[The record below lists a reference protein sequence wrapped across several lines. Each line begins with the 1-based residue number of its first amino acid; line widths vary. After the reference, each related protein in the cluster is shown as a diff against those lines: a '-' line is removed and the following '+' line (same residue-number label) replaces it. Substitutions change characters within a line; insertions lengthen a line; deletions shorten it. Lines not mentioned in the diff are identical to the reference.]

1 LEQEQLIELLVLL
14 GGTLVLATFFGTYLA
29 RMISY
34 ENRPIEKTLAI
45 LENKFY
51 RLIGIDVS
59 RQMSWKEYFFALFIT
74 NMIVV
79 AVIILILVFQNYL
92 PFSNNVKGFSLDL
105 AVHTAMSFITDTNLQ
120 HYAGDQQLSNLSQM
134 LAITFTM
141 FVAPSSGIAAAFA
154 FIRSFIRK
162 NFGLGNFYMD
172 FIRVILTLLLPVSFV
187 SALILMMFGVPQT
200 LDSSITINPLE
211 SAIINNGNNSSTTTE
226 EQTLITIGPVAS
238 LESIKELGSN
248 GGGFFGANSGHPFE
262 NPTGL
267 SNLYEMFLML
277 IIPFSF
283 PIAYAKLMGLGR
295 GLSIL
300 VTMLI
305 GFGVLLSF
313 SLTSE
318 NGPLLLE
325 TRFGSFGSALFDTS
339 SLATNT
345 GAVNSSLAGM
355 SSESVTAFFLAMF
368 VQAIP
373 GAVGTGMMTM
383 IVYVL
388 LTLFIVGLMV
398 GKTPEFM
405 SMKISPRDIKLS
417 MLIFLLHPAII
428 LIPTVIS
435 FTTGNAQAIVG
446 EQVTAMGF
454 TQTLYEYTSAAAN
467 NGSDYFGTSADTPF
481 WNLSTAIIMFLGRYV
496 PIGLMLAI
504 AGSFTIKDRKEV
516 IEPIQ
521 TKGPLFISILV
532 VMTFLLTAL
541 SFFPFLIMGPISI

>member
-1 LEQEQLIELLVLL
+1 MEQQYQLIELLVLL

-45 LENKFY
+45 VENRFY

-59 RQMSWKEYFFALFIT
+59 KQMTWKEYFFALFIT

-79 AVIILILVFQNYL
+79 VIMIIILVFQNYL
-92 PFSNNVKGFSLDL
+92 PLSNNVEGFSIDL
-105 AVHTAMSFITDTNLQ
+105 AVNTAISFITNTNLQ

-141 FVAPSSGIAAAFA
+141 FVAPASGIAAAFA

-172 FIRVILTLLLPVSFV
+172 FIRIILTLLLPVSFV
-187 SALILMMFGVPQT
+187 SALLLMVLGAPQT
-200 LDSSITINPLE
+200 LDSSITVNPLE
-211 SAIINNGNNSSTTTE
+211 SIINNNSTLTQE
-226 EQTLITIGPVAS
+226 GQTLSIGPVAS

-305 GFGVLLSF
+305 GFGILLSF

-345 GAVNSSLAGM
+345 GATNSGIAGM

-373 GAVGTGMMTM
+373 GADGTGMMTM

-446 EQVTAMGF
+446 EPVTAMGF

-467 NGSDYFGTSADTPF
+467 NGSDYFGTLADTPF
-481 WNLSTAIIMFLGRYV
+481 WNWTTTIVMFLGRYV

-516 IEPIQ
+516 IEPIK

-541 SFFPFLIMGPISI
+541 SFFPFLIMGPGSI